1 MNAIIIEDEK
11 LVARELV
18 ASITEID
25 AGLNLVE
32 ILSSVK
38 TAMRWF
44 AENPEP
50 DLVFADI
57 QLSDGVSFDI
67 FDKFK
72 LTCPIIFTTAYNEYA
87 IRAFKVNGID
97 YLLKPVELD
106 ELQKA
111 IDKAKNIVKSKSKVA
126 LDLTKLVEALGSSN
140 SNRIT
145 YKEHFL
151 GNLRNSLVPIRT
163 NEIAFFNRE
172 TINFFLTK
180 TGEKYILDIDTLD
193 EVEVLL
199 DPDIFYRANRQMII
213 NIDAIQS
220 VKSLSNGKLI
230 LKLKSPNHAFEIDIS
245 RDKAPVFRRWLEK

>member
-18 ASITEID
+18 ASIAEID
-25 AGLNLVE
+25 AGVNLIE

-106 ELQKA
+106 ELQRA
-111 IDKAKNIVKSKSKVA
+111 IDKAKNIVRSKSKVS

-140 SNRIT
+140 SGRNT
-145 YKEHFL
+145 YKEYFL
-151 GNLRNSLVPIRT
+151 GNLRNSLVPVKT
-163 NEIAFFNRE
+163 QEVAFFTRE
-172 TINFFLTK
+172 TINFFVTK
-180 TGEKYILDIDTLD
+180 AGDKYILDMDTLD

-199 DPDIFYRANRQMII
+199 DPDVFYRANRQMII
-213 NIDAIQS
+213 NIEAIQS
-220 VKSLSNGKLI
+220 VKNLANGKLI
-230 LKLKSPNHAFEIDIS
+230 LKLKSPNHSFEIDIS

>member
-11 LVARELV
+11 LVAHELV
-18 ASITEID
+18 ASIAEID
-25 AGLNLVE
+25 AGVNLVE

-67 FDKFK
+67 FEKFK

-106 ELQKA
+106 ELQRA
-111 IDKAKNIVKSKSKVA
+111 IDKAKNIVKSKSKVP

-140 SNRIT
+140 NRNT

-163 NEIAFFNRE
+163 QEIAFFTRE

-180 TGEKYILDIDTLD
+180 TGEKYILDMDTLD

-199 DPDIFYRANRQMII
+199 DPDIFYRANRQIII

-220 VKSLSNGKLI
+220 VKSQVNGKLT
-230 LKLKSPNHAFEIDIS
+230 LKLKSPNHSFEIDIS

>member
-18 ASITEID
+18 ASIAEID
-25 AGLNLVE
+25 AGVNLVE

-106 ELQKA
+106 ELQRA
-111 IDKAKNIVKSKSKVA
+111 IDKAKNMVKSKSKVA
-126 LDLTKLVEALGSSN
+126 LDLTKLVEALGNSN
-140 SNRIT
+140 SSRNT

-151 GNLRNSLVPIRT
+151 GNLRNSLVPIKT
-163 NEIAFFNRE
+163 YEIAFFNRE
-172 TINFFLTK
+172 MINFFVTK
-180 TGEKYILDIDTLD
+180 AGEKYILDIDTLD
-193 EVEVLL
+193 DVEVLL
-199 DPDIFYRANRQMII
+199 DPDAFYRANRQMII

-220 VKSLSNGKLI
+220 VKSLTNGKLI
-230 LKLKSPNHAFEIDIS
+230 LKLKSPNHSFEIDIS

>member
-18 ASITEID
+18 ASIAEID
-25 AGLNLVE
+25 AGVNLVE

-50 DLVFADI
+50 NLVFADI

-67 FDKFK
+67 FEKFK

-106 ELQKA
+106 ELQRA
-111 IDKAKNIVKSKSKVA
+111 IDKAKNIVKSKSKVPI
-126 LDLTKLVEALGSSN
+126 DLTKLVEALGSSN
-140 SNRIT
+140 NRNT

-163 NEIAFFNRE
+163 QEIAFFTRE

-180 TGEKYILDIDTLD
+180 AGEKYILDMDTLD

-199 DPDIFYRANRQMII
+199 DPDVFYRANRQMII

-220 VKSLSNGKLI
+220 VKGQTNGKLV
-230 LKLKSPNHAFEIDIS
+230 LKLKSPNHSFEIDIS